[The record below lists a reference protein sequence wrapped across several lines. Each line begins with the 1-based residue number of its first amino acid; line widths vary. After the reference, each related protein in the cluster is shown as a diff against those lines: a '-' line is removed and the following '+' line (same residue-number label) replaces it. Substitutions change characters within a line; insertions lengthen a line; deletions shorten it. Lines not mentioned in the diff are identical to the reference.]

1 MNFSHMITTVDT
13 HTMGEPTRVVT
24 AGIGHIPGATMY
36 EKKQWLSENR
46 DDIRR
51 MLMLEPRGH
60 QDMFGAILTEPVSK
74 DARAGVIFMDGG
86 GYLDMCGHGSIGAV
100 TVLFGTGIIP
110 LDPNKKKITRDI
122 ALDTPA
128 GLIHARAEIAN
139 GRVSSVTIRNRE
151 SFFEV
156 STEVVLESVGTVSV
170 DIAYGGNYFA
180 LVNVQ
185 DLGLQIKPADI
196 DPLKQMALEI
206 RSQINQTVKCV
217 HPITKTAA
225 EVALVEIYEN
235 TTPPRNIVVFGQ
247 GQIDRS
253 PCGTGT
259 SAKMALLYHKGRL
272 KIGKPYAYRSIF
284 GTEFVGTIIQ
294 ETTINGKP
302 AIIPEITGSAF
313 ITGFQQFVVD
323 ENDPYKFGFDMTNDI
338 F

>member
-1 MNFSHMITTVDT
+1 MNFSHIITTVDT

-46 DDIRR
+46 DYLRQ

-74 DARAGVIFMDGG
+74 DAQAGVIFMDGS

-100 TVLFGTGIIP
+100 TVLFETGMIP
-110 LDPNKKKITRDI
+110 LNPKEKTHTRQI

-128 GLIHARAEIAN
+128 GRIHARAKIED
-139 GRVSSVTIRNRE
+139 GQVSSVTIRNRE
-151 SFFEV
+151 SFFEIA
-156 STEVVLESVGTVSV
+156 TEVTLDAIGTISV

-180 LVNVQ
+180 LVNVK
-185 DLGLQIKPADI
+185 DLKLQIKPADI
-196 DPLKQMALEI
+196 DALTHIGLEI
-206 RSQINQTVKCV
+206 RSQVNQTFKGV
-217 HPITKTAA
+217 HPLTKLPAK
-225 EVALVEIYEN
+225 VALVEIYEN
-235 TTPPRNIVVFGQ
+235 TTPPRNIVIFGN

-259 SAKMALLYHKGRL
+259 SAKMALLYHKGQL
-272 KIGKPYAYRSIF
+272 KIGEPYAYRSVF
-284 GTEFVGTIIQ
+284 GTEFIGHIIK
-294 ETTINGKP
+294 EVTVNGNP

-313 ITGFQQFVVD
+313 ITGFQQFVGD
-323 ENDPYKFGFDMTNDI
+323 KNDPYKFGFDMLNPLL
-338 F
+338 